1 MCFGLGILSSL
12 TGAKSAAK
20 AQRKAAEQQAQNDR
34 LMAQAA
40 QQQREASIAQN
51 KAAEEA
57 AAVLSRP
64 IEDVSVQVGEQPTGT
79 DIDPATGRRRTPR
92 SSFQIASP
100 SSGLKI

>member
-1 MCFGLGILSSL
+1 MCFGLGILSGI
-12 TGAKSAAK
+12 TGARKAAK
-20 AQRKAAEQQAQNDR
+20 ATRKAAEQQAENDR

-40 QQQREASIAQN
+40 QQSREAAIAQN
-51 KAAEEA
+51 KASEEA

-64 IEDVSVQVGEQPTGT
+64 VEGVTVQVGEQPTGT